1 MAFKATKGQGTFRI
15 EVEPYELK
23 NLISTLNLLDKE
35 TQGRVRDAAQPLS
48 KRLAG
53 QIMMFGDGSP
63 TPQTKLVLQSITTP
77 RDRLIRVDLGGAKKV
92 GRAYGGRP
100 SKSGKGAKVGR
111 TQAPAGA
118 LLWGSEYGSR
128 PGIDRAGRK
137 YTNRFKVPYNREGYW
152 LNKSVDFYTPVVAQ
166 EYISIVQGI
175 INDLR
180 LK

>member
-1 MAFKATKGQGTFRI
+1 MAFKTTKGQGSFRI
-15 EVEPYELK
+15 EVEPYALK

-53 QIMMFGDGSP
+53 QIMQFGHASP
-63 TPQTKLVLQSITTP
+63 TPQTKLVLQSIVTP
-77 RDRLIRVDLGGAKKV
+77 RDRLIRVDIGGPKKV

-118 LLWGSEYGSR
+118 LLWGSEYGSH
-128 PGIDRAGRK
+128 PGVDSTGRK
-137 YTNRFKVPYNREGYW
+137 YTNRFKMPYRQEGYW
-152 LNKSVDFYTPVVAQ
+152 LNKAVEFYTPVVAQ
-166 EYISIVQGI
+166 EYISIVTGI
-175 INDLR
+175 IKDLE
-180 LK
+180 LD